1 MIINDELVKK
11 VNAADNSKLV
21 NKTDHNAKI
30 KNIEDKI
37 PNMTS
42 LAATVILTTVENKIT
57 TLSIHSKNRLW
68 CKNIRH

>member
-1 MIINDELVKK
+1 MIINNELVKK
-11 VNAADNSKLV
+11 VNAADNRKLV

-42 LAATVILTTVENKIT
+42 LAATVILTTVENKVT
-57 TLSIHSKNRLW
+57 TLLI
-68 CKNIRH
+68 

>member
-1 MIINDELVKK
+1 MIINNELVKK
-11 VNAADNSKLV
+11 VNSADNSKLV

-42 LAATVILTTVENKIT
+42 LAATVILTTVENKVT
-57 TLSIHSKNRLW
+57 TLLI
-68 CKNIRH
+68 

>member
-30 KNIEDKI
+30 KN
-37 PNMTS
+37 
-42 LAATVILTTVENKIT
+42 
-57 TLSIHSKNRLW
+57 SK
-68 CKNIRH
+68 KKYQI